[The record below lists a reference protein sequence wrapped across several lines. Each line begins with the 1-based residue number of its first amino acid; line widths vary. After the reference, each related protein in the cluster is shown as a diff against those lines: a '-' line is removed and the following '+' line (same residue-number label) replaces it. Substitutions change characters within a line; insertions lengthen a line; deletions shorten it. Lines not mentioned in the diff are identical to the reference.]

1 MPYLFDPK
9 ESRVWTV
16 PNMLTVLRFFFLV
29 PIYLCL
35 RQDAPRADLT
45 AAGLMVVAA
54 GTDFFDGLLAR
65 RLRQTSNVGRILDP
79 LADKV
84 CAIFVLAMLVGL
96 GRVSSWYLAA
106 VVARDLLILAAGA
119 FLILGKRFVSESN
132 LVGKMTAASVVLVI
146 VASTLR
152 LGIIATLLVWL
163 SSLLLLASLV
173 SYGLVF
179 ARLVRSAPSP
189 GKGASARAVEGER
202 Q

>member
-9 ESRVWTV
+9 ESRVLTV
-16 PNMLTVLRFFFLV
+16 PNVLTVLRFIFLV

-35 RQDAPRADLT
+35 RQNAPRTDFI
-45 AAGLMVVAA
+45 AAGLMVAA
-54 GTDFFDGLLAR
+54 AASDFFDGILAR
-65 RLRQTSNVGRILDP
+65 HLRQTSNVGRILDP

-96 GRVSSWYLAA
+96 GRVSRWYLAA

-119 FLILGKRFVSESN
+119 YLILGKRFVSESN

-146 VASTLR
+146 LASTLR
-152 LGIIATLLVWL
+152 LGMVATLLVCL
-163 SSLLLLASLV
+163 SSLLLLASVV

-179 ARLVRSAPSP
+179 ARLVRSVPSP
-189 GKGASARAVEGER
+189 EKVASARAIEGER
-202 Q
+202 L